1 MTTIDGEFSRLKL
14 IKISC
19 IMSSLV
25 TLAYTIFYWLS
36 LNRSDVSMLNMLFII
51 TYLVPLV
58 LIKQQMIKAAAL
70 TLLAVVMSH
79 LFIYSYFIFSADAG
93 FHFYYFLVP
102 TVTFLLFEDEKQWP
116 KITFTLLGLVLFFI
130 CQTSQNTPFVIV
142 PDYVNQYFFISSI
155 LVITVE
161 VYVVLYVY
169 TNTINHQTEAL
180 KVMASIDPL
189 TAVNNRHVFESVG
202 ENLFLN
208 AQRYGRSFSVL
219 LIDIDW
225 FKKINDNYGHLVG
238 DITLKNIAQ
247 LLKNNIRNADI
258 IARYG
263 GEEFIILLPE
273 LSKSE
278 AETLANKLRNKV
290 ANCIIQQDD
299 ISFNCTV
306 SIGVA
311 EYRKSSSTFTDIID
325 EADKALYV
333 AKDQG
338 RNCVVCA

>member
-1 MTTIDGEFSRLKL
+1 M
-14 IKISC
+14 
-19 IMSSLV
+19 
-25 TLAYTIFYWLS
+25 
-36 LNRSDVSMLNMLFII
+36 
-51 TYLVPLV
+51 
-58 LIKQQMIKAAAL
+58 
-70 TLLAVVMSH
+70 
-79 LFIYSYFIFSADAG
+79 
-93 FHFYYFLVP
+93 
-102 TVTFLLFEDEKQWP
+102 
-116 KITFTLLGLVLFFI
+116 
-130 CQTSQNTPFVIV
+130 
-142 PDYVNQYFFISSI
+142 
-155 LVITVE
+155 
-161 VYVVLYVY
+161 
-169 TNTINHQTEAL
+169 
-180 KVMASIDPL
+180 
-189 TAVNNRHVFESVG
+189 
-202 ENLFLN
+202 
-208 AQRYGRSFSVL
+208 
-219 LIDIDW
+219 
-225 FKKINDNYGHLVG
+225 
-238 DITLKNIAQ
+238 
-247 LLKNNIRNADI
+247 KNNIRNADI

>member
-1 MTTIDGEFSRLKL
+1 M
-14 IKISC
+14 
-19 IMSSLV
+19 
-25 TLAYTIFYWLS
+25 
-36 LNRSDVSMLNMLFII
+36 
-51 TYLVPLV
+51 
-58 LIKQQMIKAAAL
+58 
-70 TLLAVVMSH
+70 
-79 LFIYSYFIFSADAG
+79 
-93 FHFYYFLVP
+93 
-102 TVTFLLFEDEKQWP
+102 LFEDEKQWP

-169 TNTINHQTEAL
+169 TNTINRQTEAL

-247 LLKNNIRNADI
+247 LLKNNIRNVDI